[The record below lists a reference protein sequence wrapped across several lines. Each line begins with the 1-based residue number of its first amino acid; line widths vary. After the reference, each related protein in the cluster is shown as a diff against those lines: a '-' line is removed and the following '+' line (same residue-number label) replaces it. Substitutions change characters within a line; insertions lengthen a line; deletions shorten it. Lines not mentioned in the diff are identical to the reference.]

1 MSITRAFDVKL
12 KVLPLIAMC
21 EHKYYYEGPC
31 RFGSGDTLMPGY
43 DALANA
49 QREKS
54 TVEILKKIASDHP
67 NYKIMD
73 AARLQRT
80 DDWDDHEDMWTALK
94 DLVDECDV
102 VVGSASIASD
112 DLLVEYASRFTK
124 PIVIT
129 PDSYA
134 SNTAIPA
141 AIRATRRA
149 GEEDKQTEVYSVWR
163 WEQLPE
169 ILDTLR
175 ARKIIRSTRILLATR
190 FASPT
195 SYSSIDSFNSFEK
208 ITRKLGVRFRF
219 ENIHE
224 LFDQMTPA
232 EEGGNHTTPGRV
244 TLDLTEADM
253 AEAEKLADELTGSA
267 DFVEI
272 ERDMLLKAIYA
283 YLTVR
288 KHMDDKD
295 CCGFTAPCP
304 DACSTRRLNEMKFTF
319 CLTHSLNMEQG
330 IPSCCEF
337 DVDSVLSMQALMAV
351 SGKCPYVGNTEPLNW
366 FNDRPMVLGGTERSA
381 GVLKARMGDDKKVY
395 FMQHSVAHR
404 RIKDPSVNSK
414 YGLQHFAFDQG
425 FGATIRYDFDQDEGQ
440 IITLCRFSP
449 DGEKMFIAN
458 GEVVCGD
465 GFEVPNC
472 SQIVYFKVKDIDK
485 FFDTQC
491 DFGNHLV
498 LVYGDYH
505 KELTNLAKSLNVEP
519 VVLDY

>member
-31 RFGSGDTLMPGY
+31 RFGSGDTLQPGY
-43 DALANA
+43 DGMANA
-49 QREKS
+49 RRKKA
-54 TVEILKKIASDHP
+54 TVDILNKMAEENPNFEILE
-67 NYKIMD
+67 
-73 AARLQRT
+73 AAVLQRT
-80 DDWDDHEDMWTALK
+80 DDWDNHEAMWELLK
-94 DLVDECDV
+94 SSVDACDV
-102 VVGSASIASD
+102 VIGSASIACD

-124 PIVIT
+124 PLIIT

-141 AIRATRRA
+141 AIRATARA
-149 GEEDKQTEVYSVWR
+149 GEEDKQTEVYSIWR
-163 WEQLPE
+163 WDQLKD
-169 ILDTLR
+169 ILVTLR
-175 ARKIIRSTRILLATR
+175 ARKIMRSTRILLATR
-190 FASPT
+190 FANPT

-208 ITRKLGVRFRF
+208 ITKKLGVRFRF

-232 EEGGNHTTPGRV
+232 VEGGNPTTPGRA
-244 TLDLTEADM
+244 TLDLTEEDK
-253 AEAEKLADELTGSA
+253 AEAERMADELVAGA

-272 ERDMLLKAIYA
+272 ERDMLLRSLYA
-283 YLTVR
+283 YLTVK

-337 DVDSVLSMQALMAV
+337 DVDSVVSMQALMAV
-351 SGKCPYVGNTEPLNW
+351 SGQCPYVGNTEPLNW
-366 FNDRPMVLGGTERSA
+366 FNERPMVLGGTERSA
-381 GVLKARMGDDKKVY
+381 NVLKSRIGANQAVY

-404 RIKDPSVNSK
+404 RIQNPGKNSK

-440 IITLCRFSP
+440 IMTLCRFSP

-458 GEVVCGD
+458 AEVVCGD

-498 LVYGDYH
+498 MVYGDYH
-505 KELTNLAKSLNVEP
+505 KELINLAKSMDVEP
-519 VVLDY
+519 VVLEY